1 MNMRNSLKY
10 GLIGLALTLF
20 SGLANAAAMTN
31 YLENKL
37 IDAFL
42 RGQAYTMPATVYVG
56 LFTVC
61 PTDVAGT
68 GTEVI
73 GGSYGREDI
82 TSSLANW
89 SGTQSD
95 GSTTASSGSGG
106 TTKNNAT
113 ITFTTATA
121 DWGTVVCFGVFDAST
136 SGNLLFYAALTASRN
151 ITNGSTASFA
161 PYALTFQI
169 DN

>member
-1 MNMRNSLKY
+1 MKSLNGFKY
-10 GLIGLALTLF
+10 GLIGLAITLF

-42 RGQAYTMPATVYVG
+42 RGQSYTMPATVYVG

-61 PTDVAGT
+61 PTDSTA
-68 GTEVI
+68 GTEVT
-73 GGSYGREDI
+73 GGDYGREDI

-95 GSTTASSGSGG
+95 GSTTASSGTGG

-113 ITFTTATA
+113 ITFATASA

-136 SGNLLFYAALTASRN
+136 SGNLLFYAALTANRT

>member
-1 MNMRNSLKY
+1 MKSRNGLKY

-20 SGLANAAAMTN
+20 SGLANAASMTN

-42 RGQAYTMPATVYVG
+42 RGQSYTMPATVYVG
-56 LFTVC
+56 LYTVC
-61 PTDVAGT
+61 PTDSTAGT
-68 GTEVI
+68 EAT
-73 GGSYGREDI
+73 GGSYARVAI

-89 SGTQSD
+89 AGTQSA
-95 GSTTASSGSGG
+95 GSTTASSGTGG
-106 TTKNNAT
+106 TTSNNAT
-113 ITFTTATA
+113 ITFPTATA
-121 DWGTVVCFGVFDAST
+121 DWGTQVCLGVSDAST

-161 PYALTFQI
+161 AAALTFQI
-169 DN
+169 DD